1 MNWELPLSNKEI
13 LRVKTFIA
21 LCLFMMLLAPG
32 CAKKP
37 NVQELQQLEEQKRE
51 IDAQE
56 KKLKELQ
63 AEREKFEA
71 LLETKK
77 SELKKLEMERDSLK
91 TRLGK

>member
-1 MNWELPLSNKEI
+1 VGWVTCIFVFVL
-13 LRVKTFIA
+13 A
-21 LCLFMMLLAPG
+21 LFFFLAG

-37 NVQELQQLEEQKRE
+37 NIQEMQQLEEQRRT
-51 IDAQE
+51 IDEQE

-77 SELKKLEMERDSLK
+77 GELKKLETERDSLK